1 MPHNVAQ
8 YGEEGMSMRY
18 LMAGVLGAIVMFIWA
33 SLAHTVLPLGQAGIQ
48 EMPNEAAVLTA
59 MRASMGDNHGF
70 YFFPGMGVPANASRD
85 QQHAAMEKYGEKLA
99 ANPSGFVIYH
109 PPGMKALTPGQLTTE
124 FLTELV
130 QALLVVWLLAQTR
143 LTSFGGRVAFVT
155 VAGVMA
161 AITTNIPYWNWYGFP
176 VNYTMAYMSIQVV
189 GYLLVGIVA
198 ALIIGRGSAQAASA

>member
-1 MPHNVAQ
+1 
-8 YGEEGMSMRY
+8 MSKRA
-18 LMAGVLGAIVMFIWA
+18 LLAAVVGAIVMFLWA
-33 SLAHTVLPLGQAGIQ
+33 SLAHTVLPLGQVGIQ
-48 EMPNEAAVLTA
+48 EMPNEAAVLAA

-109 PPGMKALTPGQLTTE
+109 PPGMKALTPGQLITE

-130 QALLVVWLLAQTR
+130 EALVVVWLLAQTR
-143 LTSFGGRVAFVT
+143 ITSFGGRVAFVT

-176 VNYTMAYMSIQVV
+176 VNYTISYMSIEII
-189 GYLLVGIVA
+189 GYLLVGIA
-198 ALIIGRGSAQAASA
+198 AGLIMGRGSAQAAPA